1 MERAA
6 AAMATCN
13 EQEARRTGAHG
24 LAAGGLWRRRGG
36 QRAMACW
43 RWEHGEGEARERE
56 GGLGVG
62 SNGWWALHGSQRLKG
77 RMLSSSGRWIEIANT
92 KVGVNFHFPVN

>member
-13 EQEARRTGAHG
+13 EQEVRRIGAHG
-24 LAAGGLWRRRGG
+24 RAAGGLWRRR
-36 QRAMACW
+36 

-62 SNGWWALHGSQRLKG
+62 SNSWWALHGSQRLKG

-92 KVGVNFHFPVN
+92 KVGVNFHFPVH

>member
-1 MERAA
+1 MSRKRG
-6 AAMATCN
+6 
-13 EQEARRTGAHG
+13 EQGRTGWRP
-24 LAAGGLWRRRGG
+24 AGCGGDAEANGRRR
-36 QRAMACW
+36 

-62 SNGWWALHGSQRLKG
+62 SNSWWALHGSQRLKG

-92 KVGVNFHFPVN
+92 KVGVNFHFPVH